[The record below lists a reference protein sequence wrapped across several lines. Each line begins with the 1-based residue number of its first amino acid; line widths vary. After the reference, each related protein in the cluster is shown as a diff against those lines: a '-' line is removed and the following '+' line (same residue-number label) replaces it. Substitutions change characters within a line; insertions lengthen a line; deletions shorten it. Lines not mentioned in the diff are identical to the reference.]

1 MKPGG
6 FPGAACAPEGGDW
19 AAMFSGYQDLLTIKD
34 VSEITGMTPQYLR
47 RLAREGRI
55 PAVRIGER
63 KWYLPKT
70 RFVEWL
76 KNGGSDAG

>member
-1 MKPGG
+1 MKPAGI
-6 FPGAACAPEGGDW
+6 PAAAGGDW
-19 AAMFSGYQDLLTIKD
+19 GTMFSDYPDLLTIKD

-63 KWYLPKT
+63 RWYLPKV
-70 RFVEWL
+70 RFIEWL
-76 KNGGSDAG
+76 KDGGADAG